1 MDWLQEALSYPECNI
16 TRVRD
21 FAPEADM
28 KLAIGQF
35 NRAVRN
41 IRSDSLDIAIIALRR
56 LAALYPAFAQAVLL
70 YGCCQMAAGN
80 LHAGA
85 EAFDRADTDRFT
97 ERFRARTEE
106 YREAAHAAIE
116 QRISAPDDPTI
127 PEEEYNIRPTAPLI
141 QRGASTRRRIR
152 IRPPRTSMEGR
163 SGDDGSRSPRVR
175 EPLTM
180 RYPFMTDW
188 RRILLMVA
196 ALALVVFLVFSAV
209 RLVSGWIQPD
219 NPRPATDAEKLA
231 WLVNRLEEQAQAGDS
246 GSDAWEDLLSEYR
259 DRFGEDPVGPVPTSA
274 PTSGP
279 TGGVTTE
286 GTTSPSASSAPPTAV
301 PTPTVTPIP
310 STTPDYTETL
320 TLAAALLEDAESR
333 ITNQPV
339 ESWRLLGVLSDT
351 LAAVPAD
358 ARAVGAD
365 QSAGEMLA
373 AREALIGQ
381 NEWHLCESHR
391 VAAETPWQARDYETC
406 LPLYEAVYQI
416 NPRYYTGY
424 CAFRLGL
431 CYEQLG
437 AFEQALACYRTVTEI
452 GTASPQYTSALAR
465 IAAIG

>member
-1 MDWLQEALSYPECNI
+1 MDWLQEAMSYPECNI

-28 KLAIGQF
+28 KLAIGQY
-35 NRAVRN
+35 NRAVKN
-41 IRSDSLDIAIIALRR
+41 IHADSMDIAIIALRR
-56 LAALYPAFAQAVLL
+56 LSTHHPAFAQAVLL

-97 ERFRARTEE
+97 ERFRARAEE

-116 QRISAPDDPTI
+116 QRTSDPDEPAI
-127 PEEEYNIRPTAPLI
+127 PEEEYNIRPTAPLV

-152 IRPPRTSMEGR
+152 LRPNRISVEGR
-163 SGDDGSRSPRVR
+163 GGDEGSRPPRVR

-188 RRILLMVA
+188 RRILLTVV
-196 ALALVVFLVFSAV
+196 ALALVVFLVFGAV
-209 RLVSGWIQPD
+209 RLISGWIRPD
-219 NPRPATDAEKLA
+219 KPKPASEAEKLA
-231 WLVNRLEEQAQAGDS
+231 WLVTRLEEEAQTGSS
-246 GSDAWEDLLSEYR
+246 GTVSWEDLLSEYR
-259 DRFGEDPVGPVPTSA
+259 DRFGEDPIGPVPTA
-274 PTSGP
+274 MPTSEP
-279 TGGVTTE
+279 TGSPTTE
-286 GTTSPSASSAPPTAV
+286 GTTRPSATTAPSTAR

-310 STTPDYTETL
+310 STAPDYTETL
-320 TLAAALLEDAESR
+320 SLAATLLEDAENR
-333 ITNQPV
+333 IKNQPV
-339 ESWRLLGVLSDT
+339 ESYRLLGVLSDT
-351 LAAVPAD
+351 LAAVPLD
-358 ARAVGAD
+358 AQVAGID

-373 AREALIGQ
+373 ARDTLIELNG
-381 NEWHLCESHR
+381 WHLCESHR
-391 VAAETPWQARDYETC
+391 VAAEIPWQARDYETC
-406 LPLYEAVYQI
+406 LPLYEAIYQI

-437 AFEQALACYRTVTEI
+437 AFEQALACYRTVQEI
-452 GTASPQYTSALAR
+452 GSASPQYASALAR